1 MRPQYPKKYYWYTR
15 VADVG
20 DRYEYLK
27 RVLLIRFPN
36 TALYVS
42 LYSCLTFLS
51 VTETRGQKKLLTA

>member
-1 MRPQYPKKYYWYTR
+1 MRATYSKKDYWYTR

-27 RVLLIRFPN
+27 WVVLIRFPD

-42 LYSCLTFLS
+42 LYSRLTFFS